1 MALCWNKTMLFLF
14 YTNSPP
20 YVKYSIFTTLWQ
32 RPLGYHRT
40 QVPECFNG
48 ALQWH
53 YFCWYRP
60 VEKGCISISIF
71 MCIYDCTI
79 LLIAQNAWGRTKFNP
94 KCLDSVDKNCHT
106 LYTWCEAS
114 KESEF
119 EGYCI
124 WCKKSVGYASMNI
137 SQIMQHASSVKHV
150 KFGTAATNKKQPL
163 FSTHTT
169 DSAPFSKSVAK
180 DYRVSVVTVPPFR
193 NQILSAEI
201 LLAIDTA
208 HHDSSFAS
216 CNNKAEL
223 YQKLF
228 PGPISNG
235 MTIGGSKIAYMIS
248 DGIGPYFTSPL
259 VEDVKKS
266 GNMYT
271 IYFYDATNASVMKQM
286 DLLIRYWILFFCV
299 LTYAIIYVLI
309 HQIIFRF
316 YLLKYSLFFQVLL
329 Y

>member
-1 MALCWNKTMLFLF
+1 
-14 YTNSPP
+14 
-20 YVKYSIFTTLWQ
+20 
-32 RPLGYHRT
+32 
-40 QVPECFNG
+40 
-48 ALQWH
+48 
-53 YFCWYRP
+53 
-60 VEKGCISISIF
+60 
-71 MCIYDCTI
+71 
-79 LLIAQNAWGRTKFNP
+79 
-94 KCLDSVDKNCHT
+94 
-106 LYTWCEAS
+106 
-114 KESEF
+114 
-119 EGYCI
+119 
-124 WCKKSVGYASMNI
+124 
-137 SQIMQHASSVKHV
+137 MQHASSVKHV

-271 IYFYDATNASVMKQM
+271 IYFDDATNASVMKQM
-286 DLLIRYWILFFCV
+286 DLLIRYWILFFFV
-299 LTYAIIYVLI
+299 FWHMQSYMSWYIRSFFGFTFLNTLY
-309 HQIIFRF
+309 FF
-316 YLLKYSLFFQVLL
+316 KYSCTNIFL
-329 Y
+329 